1 MSYNRNKKK
10 EFYKWNNLIKLL
22 AQDKLGCSIISILD
36 DYDTLQVFKLVTNFK
51 QKPYWKQI
59 EIRVKLKDLANL
71 SIQHQRQ
78 KILQLLQQED

>member
-1 MSYNRNKKK
+1 
-10 EFYKWNNLIKLL
+10 LHIL

-51 QKPYWKQI
+51 EKPYWKQI
-59 EIRVKLKDLANL
+59 ETRVKLKDLANL

-78 KILQLLQQED
+78 KILQLLQQEDL